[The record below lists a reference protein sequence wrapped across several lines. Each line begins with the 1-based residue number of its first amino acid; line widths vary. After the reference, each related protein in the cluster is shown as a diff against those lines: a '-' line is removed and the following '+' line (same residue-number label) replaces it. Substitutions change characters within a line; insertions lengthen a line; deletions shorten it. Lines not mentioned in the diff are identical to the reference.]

1 MPPKKGKG
9 GGGGAGGGKQDKG
22 KGSKG
27 MYIFL
32 FWLCLCW
39 SIYKAQNSKMSVVLE
54 RLYHLP
60 LQEAVQIC
68 LNYIQLVTLILK
80 LLESVL
86 NLLFLECDYQG
97 ISE

>member
-39 SIYKAQNSKMSVVLE
+39 SINFTKHRTLKCKLFWNACTFCHFRNSVNLFK
-54 RLYHLP
+54 LYTVRHLNFKITG
-60 LQEAVQIC
+60 V
-68 LNYIQLVTLILK
+68 
-80 LLESVL
+80 
-86 NLLFLECDYQG
+86 G
-97 ISE
+97 IKFVIP